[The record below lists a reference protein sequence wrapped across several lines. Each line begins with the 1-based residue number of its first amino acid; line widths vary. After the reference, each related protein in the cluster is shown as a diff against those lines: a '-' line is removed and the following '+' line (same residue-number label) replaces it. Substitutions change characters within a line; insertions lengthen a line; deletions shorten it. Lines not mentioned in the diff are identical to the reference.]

1 MPQGNGP
8 ARREAGRGA
17 RGGPR
22 TPQFINKYSGRAE
35 TTIGNAAQD
44 PCRRKPRPATVG
56 DVLTSSTRKSTKH
69 AAQSCGNEEV
79 LIRIRCE

>member
-35 TTIGNAAQD
+35 TTIGNAAQNRVGASLD
-44 PCRRKPRPATVG
+44 LRRSG
-56 DVLTSSTRKSTKH
+56 M
-69 AAQSCGNEEV
+69 C
-79 LIRIRCE
+79 